1 MGKPSSTTQNILIVD
16 DEKLF
21 LKSLREGLRPHAK
34 KHNFRILMAE
44 DGRKAIDVLEK
55 EDVLALIT
63 DIKMPEIDGLQ
74 LIAYVMNHFPLLP
87 VVVMTAYGSP
97 QIKKTA
103 DDRGVLHYLE
113 KPVDF
118 DEIIQII
125 LNLLKTGKRRKVQG
139 VSLPSLLQ
147 LLEMEKTTCTIT
159 VSGEGVRGFMYIRDG
174 RLLDAKSE
182 RNSGMEAAVELLGL
196 DPIEVEIR
204 EACPPLA
211 GPAIGSL
218 TEVLLEAFRIQDER
232 RRQPAA
238 DADEL
243 SIEIQDERNWD
254 SMPEDGSLLLDVL
267 ELEEPIGD
275 TSLSPQASQAYASK
289 FISITTN
296 RGAKE
301 VDMNIP
307 KLNKA
312 IDSLRESLGMALIST
327 DIFGAEDGQSVA
339 AFNSQ
344 PAASAVFAQMTNQ
357 MNSALKDAKFPEI
370 GRYYVIDLVDR
381 KLVVIIPMGDF
392 IWGIL
397 IDGTKAQLGLLLN
410 LAIPKAIGAFEEAL
424 AE

>member
-1 MGKPSSTTQNILIVD
+1 MIVD

-55 EDVLALIT
+55 EEVLALIT

-118 DEIIQII
+118 DEIVQII
-125 LNLLKTGKRRKVQG
+125 LNLLKSGKRRKVQG

-174 RLLDAKSE
+174 RLLDARSE

-254 SMPEDGSLLLDVL
+254 SMPEDGSLLQDVL
-267 ELEEPIGD
+267 ELGEPVVEAG
-275 TSLSPQASQAYASK
+275 PPAAKANECK
-289 FISITTN
+289 SITMSTES
-296 RGAKE
+296 GIKE
-301 VDMNIP
+301 VSMNIP

-312 IDSLRESLGMALIST
+312 IESLKESLGPALLTT
-327 DIFGAEDGQSVA
+327 DIFSTDDATSIAGW
-339 AFNSQ
+339 NSN
-344 PAASAVFAQMTNQ
+344 PTACAVFSQFTSMVNR
-357 MNSALKDAKFPEI
+357 SLVDSKFPEI
-370 GRYYVIDLVDR
+370 GRYYLLDLVD
-381 KLVVIIPMGDF
+381 KKMVVVIPMGDF
-392 IWGIL
+392 QWSML

-410 LAIPKAIGAFEEAL
+410 LAIPKAISAFEEAIV
-424 AE
+424 E